1 MSRVA
6 GFCQGSSHQLQVIA
20 RNSFP
25 TSGTAAAT
33 RPSDVRLT
41 SPRFERRHVID
52 DGAGRVRTRIEF
64 VVRALKKVEPP
75 TRPSLKILTYDFS
88 GSIEVSSAKIRVF
101 MTDPEHPVQN

>member
-1 MSRVA
+1 MSRLA

-64 VVRALKKVEPP
+64 CCSCSEEGGASDP
-75 TRPSLKILTYDFS
+75 TF
-88 GSIEVSSAKIRVF
+88 AKNIDLRLQRL
-101 MTDPEHPVQN
+101 H